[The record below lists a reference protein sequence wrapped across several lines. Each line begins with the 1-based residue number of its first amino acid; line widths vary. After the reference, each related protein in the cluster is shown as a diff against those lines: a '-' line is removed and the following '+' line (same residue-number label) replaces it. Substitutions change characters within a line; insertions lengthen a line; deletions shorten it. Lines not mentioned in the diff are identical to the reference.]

1 MRHHWIEAF
10 GKMDKTEFWSRKYE
24 GNIDRLVA
32 ICYRYV
38 GERQTAEDLAHE
50 AFLKAIERAD
60 TYRATG
66 PFDAWLTRITVNRCV
81 SYLRTRPETVPLEE
95 ELTTDPADQE
105 EEPNWQTEFTKE
117 ELLETIQQLSERQRI
132 VFNLHAIDR
141 VSHQQIAD
149 LMDISLTNSK
159 QLFLRARTRLQQLLA
174 IKAQEKESKKK
185 GLLMIALLFMMKR
198 NSAHHLDRLYR
209 SELSQLRMP
218 PSHRL
223 SEAEI
228 QSAVAASP
236 VSAGITLAT
245 HKVAAMMAATTTI
258 AGGICVWQMVRNT
271 PGENAMPPGVE
282 TQNFASLQPEEPE
295 PIPNSDSVVMENAT
309 SKPAETVTAPVET
322 RHGTS
327 LQPEPVV
334 ITREIPVTRTVVLH
348 DTITITDTIFLMKNV
363 E

>member
-1 MRHHWIEAF
+1 
-10 GKMDKTEFWSRKYE
+10 MDKTKFWSRKYE

-60 TYRATG
+60 TYRAIG

-95 ELTTDPADQE
+95 ELTPAPTDQE
-105 EEPNWQTEFTKE
+105 DEPNWQTEFSKE

-149 LMDISLTNSK
+149 LMDISVTNSK

-174 IKAQEKESKKK
+174 TKAQEKESKKK
-185 GLLMIALLFMMKR
+185 GLLMIALLFMIKR
-198 NSAHHLDRLYR
+198 NSAHQLDRLYR

-223 SEAEI
+223 SESEI
-228 QSAVAASP
+228 RSAVATSP
-236 VSAGITLAT
+236 ASAGIAVAT
-245 HKVAAMMAATTTI
+245 HKTAAVIAAATAV
-258 AGGICVWQMVRNT
+258 AGGVCVWQVVRNT
-271 PGENAMPPGVE
+271 PNENTMPPVE
-282 TQNFASLQPEEPE
+282 TRRAASLQPEETKQTPK
-295 PIPNSDSVVMENAT
+295 SDTTVMTNAT
-309 SKPAETVTAPVET
+309 AKPTEIVTMPVET
-322 RHGTS
+322 RRAAS

-348 DTITITDTIFLMKNV
+348 DTITVTDTIFLMHHDD
-363 E
+363 

>member
-1 MRHHWIEAF
+1 
-10 GKMDKTEFWSRKYE
+10 MDRAKFWSRKYE

-81 SYLRTRPETVPLEE
+81 SYLRSRPETVPLEE
-95 ELTTDPADQE
+95 ELTPNPTDQE
-105 EEPNWQTEFTKE
+105 EKANWQTEFTKK
-117 ELLETIQQLSERQRI
+117 ELLETIQQLSERQRL

-149 LMDISLTNSK
+149 LMDISVTNSK

-174 IKAQEKESKKK
+174 TKAQEKESKKK
-185 GLLMIALLFMMKR
+185 GLLMIALLFMIKR
-198 NSAHHLDRLYR
+198 GSAHNLDRLYR

-218 PSHRL
+218 PAHRF
-223 SEAEI
+223 SETEI

-236 VSAGITLAT
+236 TSAGITLAT
-245 HKVAAMMAATTTI
+245 HKTAAVIAAATVI
-258 AGGICVWQMVRNT
+258 AGGVCAWQVVRNT
-271 PGENAMPPGVE
+271 PNENAMPPVE
-282 TQNFASLQPEEPE
+282 TRRAASLQSEEPE
-295 PIPNSDSVVMENAT
+295 QTPISDTVVMENAT
-309 SKPAETVTAPVET
+309 AKPAETVTAPVET
-322 RHGTS
+322 QCIAS
-327 LQPEPVV
+327 LQPTLETSSPDTTTHT
-334 ITREIPVTRTVVLH
+334 IILH
-348 DTITITDTIFLMKNV
+348 DTVEVRDTVYLFRN
-363 E
+363 

>member
-1 MRHHWIEAF
+1 
-10 GKMDKTEFWSRKYE
+10 MDKTKFWSRKYE

-60 TYRATG
+60 TCRVMDS
-66 PFDAWLTRITVNRCV
+66 FDAWLTRITVNRCV
-81 SYLRTRPETVPLEE
+81 SYLRTRPETVPLDE
-95 ELTTDPADQE
+95 ELTPDPADQE
-105 EEPNWQTEFTKE
+105 EEPNWQTGFTKE
-117 ELLETIQQLSERQRI
+117 ELLETIQQLSERQRM

-149 LMDISLTNSK
+149 LMDISVTNSK

-174 IKAQEKESKKK
+174 AKAQEKESKKK

-198 NSAHHLDRLYR
+198 NSAHHLDRR
-209 SELSQLRMP
+209 
-218 PSHRL
+218 
-223 SEAEI
+223 
-228 QSAVAASP
+228 
-236 VSAGITLAT
+236 AGITLAT
-245 HKVAAMMAATTTI
+245 HKTAALIAAAATI

-271 PGENAMPPGVE
+271 PNENASSPVE
-282 TQNFASLQPEEPE
+282 TFPETSLQPAEPE
-295 PIPNSDSVVMENAT
+295 QTPIADTSIAENV
-309 SKPAETVTAPVET
+309 SAPVET

-327 LQPEPVV
+327 LHQTQDAAPVV

-348 DTITITDTIFLMKNV
+348 DTITVTDTIFLMQHHD
-363 E
+363 

>member
-1 MRHHWIEAF
+1 
-10 GKMDKTEFWSRKYE
+10 MDKTKFWSRKYE

-60 TYRATG
+60 TCRVMDS
-66 PFDAWLTRITVNRCV
+66 FDAWLTRITVNRCV
-81 SYLRTRPETVPLEE
+81 TYLRTRPETVPLEE
-95 ELTTDPADQE
+95 ELTADLPDCE
-105 EEPNWQTEFTKE
+105 EELVEQPDFTKE

-132 VFNLHAIDR
+132 VFNLHALDR
-141 VSHQQIAD
+141 VPHQRIAD
-149 LMDISLTNSK
+149 LLDISVTNSK
-159 QLFLRARTRLQQLLA
+159 QLFLRARLRLQQLLA
-174 IKAQEKESKKK
+174 AKTREKESRKK
-185 GLLMIALLFMMKR
+185 GLFMIILLFLKKHA
-198 NSAHHLDRLYR
+198 SAHQLERLYR

-218 PSHRL
+218 PAHRL
-223 SEAEI
+223 SESEI
-228 QSAVAASP
+228 RSAVATSP
-236 VSAGITLAT
+236 ASAGIAVAT
-245 HKVAAMMAATTTI
+245 HKTAALIAAAATV

-271 PGENAMPPGVE
+271 PNENASSPVE
-282 TQNFASLQPEEPE
+282 TFPETSLQPAEPE
-295 PIPNSDSVVMENAT
+295 QTPIADTSIAENV
-309 SKPAETVTAPVET
+309 SAPVET

-348 DTITITDTIFLMKNV
+348 DTITVTDTIFLMKTV

>member
-1 MRHHWIEAF
+1 
-10 GKMDKTEFWSRKYE
+10 MDKVKFWSRKYE

-60 TYRATG
+60 TCRVMDS
-66 PFDAWLTRITVNRCV
+66 FDAWLTRITVNRCI

-95 ELTTDPADQE
+95 ELTADLPDNE
-105 EEPNWQTEFTKE
+105 EEFVERPNFTKE
-117 ELLETIQQLSERQRI
+117 ELLETIQQLSERQRM

-149 LMDISLTNSK
+149 LMDISVTNSK
-159 QLFLRARTRLQQLLA
+159 QLFLRARTRLQQLLTA
-174 IKAQEKESKKK
+174 KAQEKESKKK

-209 SELSQLRMP
+209 SELSQLRMSP
-218 PSHRL
+218 AHRL
-223 SEAEI
+223 SESEI
-228 QSAVAASP
+228 RSAVAASP
-236 VSAGITLAT
+236 ASAGIAVAT
-245 HKVAAMMAATTTI
+245 HKTAALIAAAATI

-271 PGENAMPPGVE
+271 PNENASSPVE
-282 TQNFASLQPEEPE
+282 TFHETSLQPAEPE
-295 PIPNSDSVVMENAT
+295 QTPISDTSIAENV
-309 SKPAETVTAPVET
+309 SAPVET

-348 DTITITDTIFLMKNV
+348 DTITVTDTVFLMKNV

>member
-1 MRHHWIEAF
+1 
-10 GKMDKTEFWSRKYE
+10 MDKTKFWSRKYE

-60 TYRATG
+60 TYRAIG

-95 ELTTDPADQE
+95 ELTPDPTDQE
-105 EEPNWQTEFTKE
+105 DEPNWQTGFTKQ
-117 ELLETIQQLSERQRI
+117 ELLETIQQLSERQRM

-149 LMDISLTNSK
+149 LMDISVTNSK

-174 IKAQEKESKKK
+174 TKAQEKETKKK
-185 GLLMIALLFMMKR
+185 GLLMIILLFLKKHG
-198 NSAHHLDRLYR
+198 SAHQLERLYR

-223 SEAEI
+223 TEAEI
-228 QSAVAASP
+228 RSAVATSP
-236 VSAGITLAT
+236 ASAGIAVAT
-245 HKVAAMMAATTTI
+245 HKTAALIAAAATVAGGVCVWQVVRNTSGKNVLSPVETFPETSLQPTEPKQTPIADTTI
-258 AGGICVWQMVRNT
+258 A
-271 PGENAMPPGVE
+271 ENV
-282 TQNFASLQPEEPE
+282 S
-295 PIPNSDSVVMENAT
+295 
-309 SKPAETVTAPVET
+309 APVET

-348 DTITITDTIFLMKNV
+348 DTITVTDTVFLMQHHD
-363 E
+363 